1 MHKIKMWTLSFAY
14 LILVLLSA
22 PLVLAILLCALV
34 VYGTIRVERLLI
46 DGIDDVE
53 VTEAWN
59 LMLNAYY
66 DAQESASETF
76 LTEMEL

>member
-22 PLVLAILLCALV
+22 PLVLVILLCALV